1 MIYFLQDID
10 NIQETSVKCNE
21 IITCDIY
28 QLYEPMSYV
37 QDELYQIY
45 DSWKMKKMMQF
56 IKYRIY
62 GIPKS

>member
-10 NIQETSVKCNE
+10 NIQETLVKCNE

-45 DSWKMKKMMQF
+45 D
-56 IKYRIY
+56 YR
-62 GIPKS
+62 